1 MKERVHWI
9 DVAKGLMMI
18 GMVLNHII
26 NYSAKM
32 GVDISSFPWG
42 EVGSVYGVFTMQSF
56 FILSGYTTNFNHKFK
71 TFMWKQVKGLLA
83 SVCVVYV
90 NMLVD
95 CLPCLGRTFSRGN
108 VW

>member
-26 NYSAKM
+26 NYSAKV
-32 GVDISSFPWG
+32 GVDISSVPWG

-56 FILSGYTTNFNHKFK
+56 FILSGDNTNLNNKFNN
-71 TFMWKQVKGLLA
+71 FMWKQVKGLIFTD
-83 SVCVVYV
+83 V
-90 NMLVD
+90 
-95 CLPCLGRTFSRGN
+95 
-108 VW
+108 